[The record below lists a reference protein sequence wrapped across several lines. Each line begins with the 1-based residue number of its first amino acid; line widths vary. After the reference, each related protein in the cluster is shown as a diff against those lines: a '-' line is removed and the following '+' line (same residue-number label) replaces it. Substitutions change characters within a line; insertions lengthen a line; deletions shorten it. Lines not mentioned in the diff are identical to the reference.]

1 MEFLIRRGGI
11 LVCLALLG
19 PGRTL
24 AQDKNYFFYHDLPYG
39 SEALYNPVTLVM
51 NGTLDVLQNYSVQS
65 RLSDIAWRVGATNV
79 WRNITSPF
87 PIINQYGWN
96 NFLKHEVF
104 PTSLDYRNAQ
114 FVPNYLLHAVGGG
127 MEFRKIWEWYDAH
140 GYPVPQL
147 FAGLTTYGFEFLNE
161 TVENGNAYFPTTDP
175 IADMLIFNPLGIILF
190 SFDPVCSF
198 FSSGL
203 SLNDWSGQMAIS
215 LSPFTVYNFG
225 QTFVAKVPVVPA
237 KGTSAFFLLGET
249 ALLGV
254 SQKFD
259 SSNALSL
266 GLGATHLELFTVD
279 VTNGIQTKSV
289 KMGFVG
295 GVYYDRDNSLLASL
309 LVGNGLV
316 EKVRLNVYPGL
327 WEYGGFA
334 PGLFAFLDKQGHPTV
349 GITVR
354 WLPFG
359 LTIQH

>member
-1 MEFLIRRGGI
+1 
-11 LVCLALLG
+11 
-19 PGRTL
+19 
-24 AQDKNYFFYHDLPYG
+24 
-39 SEALYNPVTLVM
+39 
-51 NGTLDVLQNYSVQS
+51 
-65 RLSDIAWRVGATNV
+65 
-79 WRNITSPF
+79 
-87 PIINQYGWN
+87 
-96 NFLKHEVF
+96 
-104 PTSLDYRNAQ
+104 
-114 FVPNYLLHAVGGG
+114 
-127 MEFRKIWEWYDAH
+127 
-140 GYPVPQL
+140 
-147 FAGLTTYGFEFLNE
+147 
-161 TVENGNAYFPTTDP
+161 

-354 WLPFG
+354 WLPCG